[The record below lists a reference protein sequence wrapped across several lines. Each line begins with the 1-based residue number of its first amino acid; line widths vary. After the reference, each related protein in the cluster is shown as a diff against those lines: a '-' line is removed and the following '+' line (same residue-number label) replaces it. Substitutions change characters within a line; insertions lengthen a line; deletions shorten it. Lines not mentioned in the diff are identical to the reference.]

1 MPREL
6 VLMLS
11 ELAVMLSEF
20 VTISAIFSAIAYD
33 CNIIH
38 SILTDMAFSFAK
50 TLYMFIEI
58 I

>member
-1 MPREL
+1 MP
-6 VLMLS
+6 S

-33 CNIIH
+33 CNIMH
-38 SILTDMAFSFAK
+38 SILTDMAFSFAN